1 MQSAAYGGASPEL
14 LAMETARQEA
24 MARAG
29 LSARQQAL
37 AEQQQALAG
46 ATGLLGAGYRP
57 QQEALAALQAGTD
70 VATLADI
77 GRRTGAQFMGQAA
90 LGGVESYM
98 QAQQLANELR
108 MQQQDAITQAILG
121 QQPTIDQI
129 IRAKQAGMTPEQI
142 EALGSSG
149 LFGDLGTLG
158 GLFEGIGDLLGIGS

>member
-1 MQSAAYGGASPEL
+1 
-14 LAMETARQEA
+14 
-24 MARAG
+24 
-29 LSARQQAL
+29 
-37 AEQQQALAG
+37 
-46 ATGLLGAGYRP
+46 
-57 QQEALAALQAGTD
+57 
-70 VATLADI
+70 
-77 GRRTGAQFMGQAA
+77 MGQAA

-142 EALGSSG
+142 EALGSGG